1 MKPFIV
7 LCLLSILLSC
17 KKDLSHP
24 NVVFILSDD
33 QGWGD
38 MSSHGNPVL
47 QTPTLDRLATEG
59 FEFNRFFASPLC
71 APTRA
76 SLLTGRYHMRTG
88 VTSVSN
94 GLEIMDEDETTLAE
108 MFKASGYSTGIFGKW
123 HNGAHYPHRP
133 EDQGFD
139 EFIGFCAGHLTNYF
153 NTTLEHSTNRPDE
166 HPTEIKSVGYI
177 TDFLADQAI
186 DFIKRHKQQPFFCYV
201 PFNAPHSPFQV
212 PDAYFDKYKSRG
224 LDDTLASIY
233 CMVDNLD
240 FNIGR
245 LLQSLKDQRLDKN
258 TIVIFMSD
266 NGPNG
271 VRYNGYMKG
280 IKGQVDEGGVRVPS
294 MVLWP
299 GQIKAGTSTDQIAAH
314 IDWYPTLQ
322 TLCHLN
328 TLAGKPIDGKDL
340 SGIILNKTDTLSDRK
355 IFSHVAFLEK
365 ELKPKPGSVRTPR
378 YRMVWKSAA
387 AELYDM
393 SSDPQQLV
401 NLAATDSITLSTLS
415 NLYQSWFSSATQD
428 YQPIKPVNVNTSY
441 IELPAYESTF
451 TGSLHYAEGHGWAHD
466 WLQHWATTEDEISW
480 SIISDTPTTFTAY
493 LKYTCPAGDTGSII
507 TTYINEAPV
516 ASAKIIVP
524 FDPPLTPSPDRVIR
538 KEAYEKE
545 WRMMELGN
553 IVVPSGQSKLSL
565 RASEVRHGMVGEV
578 MGVVMER

>member
-1 MKPFIV
+1 MIP
-7 LCLLSILLSC
+7 
-17 KKDLSHP
+17 
-24 NVVFILSDD
+24 
-33 QGWGD
+33 
-38 MSSHGNPVL
+38 
-47 QTPTLDRLATEG
+47 
-59 FEFNRFFASPLC
+59 
-71 APTRA
+71 
-76 SLLTGRYHMRTG
+76 
-88 VTSVSN
+88 
-94 GLEIMDEDETTLAE
+94 
-108 MFKASGYSTGIFGKW
+108 
-123 HNGAHYPHRP
+123 
-133 EDQGFD
+133 
-139 EFIGFCAGHLTNYF
+139 
-153 NTTLEHSTNRPDE
+153 
-166 HPTEIKSVGYI
+166 
-177 TDFLADQAI
+177 
-186 DFIKRHKQQPFFCYV
+186 
-201 PFNAPHSPFQV
+201 
-212 PDAYFDKYKSRG
+212 
-224 LDDTLASIY
+224 LASIY
-233 CMVDNLD
+233 GMVDNLD

-441 IELPAYESTF
+441 IELLHMNLLLPAASIMPKDMAGHMIGSN
-451 TGSLHYAEGHGWAHD
+451 TG
-466 WLQHWATTEDEISW
+466 
-480 SIISDTPTTFTAY
+480 PR
-493 LKYTCPAGDTGSII
+493 LKMRSAG
-507 TTYINEAPV
+507 
-516 ASAKIIVP
+516 ASSAILR
-524 FDPPLTPSPDRVIR
+524 PPLQPTS
-538 KEAYEKE
+538 
-545 WRMMELGN
+545 N
-553 IVVPSGQSKLSL
+553 IPARPEIPVPSSLPTSMRHLSPPL
-565 RASEVRHGMVGEV
+565 KSSYPLIHH
-578 MGVVMER
+578 